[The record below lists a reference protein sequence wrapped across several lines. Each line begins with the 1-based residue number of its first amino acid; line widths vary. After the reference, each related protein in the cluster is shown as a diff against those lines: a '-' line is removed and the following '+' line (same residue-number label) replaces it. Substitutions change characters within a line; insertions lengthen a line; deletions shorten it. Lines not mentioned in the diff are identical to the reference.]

1 MYMVLLISI
10 KTILQ
15 LLNIVL
21 TCLINLQ
28 AGALSAFPY
37 AILLM
42 TLLGGGFLADY
53 LISRTKLARTV
64 IRKLMTSL
72 GKVMVT
78 SNTTRI
84 YTIQPS

>member
-1 MYMVLLISI
+1 MYVYNMYMVLLISI

-15 LLNIVL
+15 LLNFVL

-42 TLLGGGFLADY
+42 TLLSGGFLADY

-78 SNTTRI
+78 SHTT
-84 YTIQPS
+84 